1 MPFVND
7 MSFVSAMRIL
17 GCLLFGCLF
26 LNVVPSFAGDRYL
39 SKKSNTTNVRNMQSV
54 YGLKG
59 NDKLRT
65 LGQGYFYMYGGQGN
79 DRYTIRHQPGSQFAY
94 IYDTKGR
101 DRIDAKAIWASGSY
115 TLEYGNHL
123 MILDMA
129 DSVNPDFVM
138 VMNWKK
144 RNNRIERIKTGDGYN
159 WNFRQF
165 KNAVYNGSGYLGKFN
180 TRSMRSYTGVKV
192 PNLRAYNKQL
202 KKIRRKEKKYRNK
215 RRFSGQAIGNTGVES
230 SVNAVSWVDGYST
243 DNGLGSF
250 LLSPGV
256 STEIDIKT
264 VNVSHWRTGGK
275 FDLGLSFIEEEVS
288 GSLDFHGLGATY
300 STVLKNHQWTSL
312 IGYREYAEYNL
323 PIISAASVPYFFNEG
338 GLSVFARQSYKFK
351 SPGSLQFFVSAEFGE
366 IIPDFSRNPLI
377 EVDNNILYSSAKAGM
392 TYVRKEHNDSLTL
405 GLSNGLSPSSGGLI
419 NKIPYL
425 FGDEVEHIGFRKS
438 PYYFET
444 TYNKEVL
451 DKTYIDFTAI
461 GAPQIGFDSAV
472 LFITLKHGF

>member
-1 MPFVND
+1 MF
-7 MSFVSAMRIL
+7 FVSAMRIF
-17 GCLLFGCLF
+17 GCLLLGSLF

-39 SKKSNTTNVRNMQSV
+39 SKKNNTTNVKNMQSV

-65 LGQGYFYMYGGQGN
+65 SGQGFFYMYGGQGN
-79 DRYTIRHQPGSQFAY
+79 DRYTIRNQSGSQFAY

-101 DRIDAKAIWASGSY
+101 DRVDAKAIWASSSY

-123 MILDMA
+123 MILDVGDA
-129 DSVNPDFVM
+129 NNPDFVI

-144 RNNRIERIKTGDGYN
+144 KNNRIERITTGDGYN
-159 WNFRQF
+159 WNYRQF
-165 KNAVYNGSGYLGKFN
+165 KDAVYNGSGYLGKFN
-180 TRSMRSYTGVKV
+180 TREMRSYTGVRV
-192 PNLRAYNKQL
+192 PSLTAFKKQL

-215 RRFSGQAIGNTGVES
+215 RRFSGQAVRNTGVES
-230 SVNAVSWVDGYST
+230 SINAVSWVDGYST

-256 STEIDIKT
+256 STERDIKT
-264 VNVSHWRTGGK
+264 LNVSHWRTGGK
-275 FDLGLSFIEEEVS
+275 FDLGLSFIEEEAS
-288 GSLDFHGLGATY
+288 GSLDFHGLGAAY
-300 STVLKNHQWTSL
+300 SMVLKNHQWTSL

-323 PIISAASVPYFFNEG
+323 PIISASSVPYFFNNG

-377 EVDNNILYSSAKAGM
+377 EVDNNIRYSSAKAGM
-392 TYVRKEHNDSLTL
+392 AYVRKEHNDSLTL

-419 NKIPYL
+419 NKVPYL
-425 FGDEVEHIGFRKS
+425 FGDEVEHIGFRKN

-444 TYNKEVL
+444 TYNMEVF
-451 DKTYIDFTAI
+451 DQTNIDFTAI
-461 GAPQIGFDSAV
+461 GAPHIGFDSAV
-472 LFITLKHGF
+472 LFITLKHEF